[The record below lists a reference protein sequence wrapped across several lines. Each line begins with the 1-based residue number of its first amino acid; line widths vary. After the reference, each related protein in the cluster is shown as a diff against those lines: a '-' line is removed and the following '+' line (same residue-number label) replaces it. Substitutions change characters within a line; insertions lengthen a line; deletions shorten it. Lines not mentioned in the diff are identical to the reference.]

1 MTPPTYSIYWDL
13 PLLIVVVS
21 LVYSATRYEDW
32 RAIVLEAVRWGLRMT
47 TFLGGIGLALYLV
60 GWWLDSG
67 ASWWVLAAVAA
78 AAAVV
83 VGSTFILLSKRR
95 TAVQLPPA

>member
-1 MTPPTYSIYWDL
+1 MTSYSIYWDL

-32 RAIVLEAVRWGLRMT
+32 RSIVHEAARWGLRMT

-60 GWWLDSG
+60 AWWLDSG
-67 ASWWVLAAVAA
+67 TSWAVLVAVG

-83 VGSTFILLSKRR
+83 LVGSTFVFLSKRR
-95 TAVQLPPA
+95 TAVQ

>member
-1 MTPPTYSIYWDL
+1 MNPSTYSVYWDL

-32 RAIVLEAVRWGLRMT
+32 RSIVHEAIRWGLRMT
-47 TFLGGIGLALYLV
+47 TFLGGIGLALYLI

-67 ASWWVLAAVAA
+67 ASWGVLVAIAVGAG
-78 AAAVV
+78 VIL
-83 VGSTFILLSKRR
+83 GSTFLLLSKRR
-95 TAVQLPPA
+95 TAVQ

>member
-1 MTPPTYSIYWDL
+1 MTSHSIYWDL

-32 RAIVLEAVRWGLRMT
+32 RSIFHEAARWGVRMT

-60 GWWLDSG
+60 AWWLDSG
-67 ASWWVLAAVAA
+67 ASWTVLVAVAVAA
-78 AAAVV
+78 GILL
-83 VGSTFILLSKRR
+83 GSVYFLLSKRR
-95 TAVQLPPA
+95 TAVQ

>member
-1 MTPPTYSIYWDL
+1 MNPLAPPSYSIYWDL

-32 RAIVLEAVRWGLRMT
+32 RAIVHEAARWGIRMT

-67 ASWWVLAAVAA
+67 ASWWVLIGVAA
-78 AAAVV
+78 GGGVL
-83 VGSTFILLSKRR
+83 VGSTFLLLSKRR
-95 TAVQLPPA
+95 TAVQ